1 MAKVDDA
8 VRDLIYYHGKRAA
21 REVLDELPDRVKE
34 MRRELRDLRKTVDVL
49 RDQVDRLMEHR
60 RQQMD
65 VPPAPEEEV
74 ENSRVTRRTLKSIR
88 KKFDLAQDEL
98 AELLDVS
105 TGTISLWET
114 GESKPQQR
122 NKARIITLR
131 EMDKD
136 RVDDI
141 LDREDGGGE
150 WDGQMLK
157 KKRKEQGLTQAELAE
172 ALDVAS
178 NTISGWESDRMAPS
192 GKNMQKL
199 RDILEKSPEEVEEE
213 TGATARREFDGERLT
228 EMKNKFDINQGELA
242 ELLGVAGGTIWSWET
257 GNSTPSKKNMR
268 KIREVE
274 QKSKEAV
281 QEELEAAEEE

>member
-1 MAKVDDA
+1 
-8 VRDLIYYHGKRAA
+8 
-21 REVLDELPDRVKE
+21 

-49 RDQVDRLMEHR
+49 RDQVDELMEHR

-65 VPPAPEEEV
+65 VPPASEEEV

-114 GESKPQQR
+114 GESKPQDR

-141 LDREDGGGE
+141 LDREDDRGE
-150 WDGQMLK
+150 WNGQTLK
-157 KKRKEQGLTQAELAE
+157 KKRKERGMTQAELAD

-192 GKNMQKL
+192 AKNMQKL
-199 RDILEKSPEEVEEE
+199 REILEKAPEEVEEE
-213 TGATARREFDGERLT
+213 TGAAARREFDGERLT
-228 EMKNKFDINQGELA
+228 EMKKKFDINQGELA

-257 GNSTPSKKNMR
+257 GNSTPSKKNMQ

-274 QKSKEAV
+274 QKSKKAV
-281 QEELEAAEEE
+281 QEELEAAEEEESEA